1 MKLGRKITGG
11 KYHMQ
16 KKKKKY
22 ALRGIENKV
31 KLREGKRKTVR
42 LTGGKRKSVI
52 LSTNIASV
60 TDLKTNK
67 TKNTKIKN
75 VVQTPSDHFLA
86 RQNILVKSAIIDT
99 DLGKARITNR
109 PSRDGNVQAVL
120 LE

>member
-1 MKLGRKITGG
+1 MKYGRKITGG
-11 KYHMQ
+11 KYHKQ
-16 KKKKKY
+16 SKKKKY
-22 ALRGIENKV
+22 ALRGLENKV
-31 KLREGKRKTVR
+31 KLRETRKKIVR
-42 LTGGKRKSVI
+42 LTGGRERSVI

-60 TDLKTNK
+60 NDVKTKK
-67 TKNTKIKN
+67 TKNVKIKN

-120 LE
+120 IE